1 MAPRQTLQYPKGPQ
15 NTLNRYNDR
24 GSYDLETVHKI
35 VNNTPVL
42 HVSFQP
48 DLSDPFPAILPM
60 IGQMG
65 SFARPSSSIS
75 DPLDCYL
82 HGYVSSR
89 VMNVSRA
96 AIASGKPGLPVC
108 IAASKVDGLVLS
120 LTPNS
125 HSYNYRSAVLF
136 GYATPVTDAEE
147 KLWAMEMITNSVV
160 PQRYENTR
168 IPPIPAEMQSTQI
181 LRVTIDS
188 ASSKVRDWI
197 PSDSAEDMNNK
208 EVVDKVWVGVVPV
221 YEAYGEPIPSPLN
234 KVEKVPEYVEEFLK
248 ESNEEGLAYATAAGK
263 RPAPV
268 KSKRDNDEYLTAE
281 KSISQVTIYEQR
293 ATPGG
298 VWNAT
303 PSLTLPSY
311 SIPQTTPDTTPA
323 VPLKGDAKDGQGG
336 SWEFQSAVY
345 DYLEANIPK
354 PLMNYTDLRFQ
365 DETPLFPA
373 HGAVNKYLDAYADDI
388 RGQIR
393 FGTQV
398 VDVQRHRHKAEGGEE
413 ATAWHVKSKV
423 VGTDEEEIDV
433 YDSVVVAN
441 GHYDCAFIPNIKGVE
456 DWHLSYPGSVIHS
469 KNYKRPENYEGK
481 KVVVVGAGVSGIDIA
496 NQIAP
501 HAQYPLLLSR
511 RAAKGSSSPLAPEKT
526 SIEDVS
532 EIEEFIA
539 DNRTVRFI
547 DGRIETGVDE
557 VIFCTGYLYSY
568 PFLQNLEP
576 AVVTTGYRT
585 ENLYLHMF
593 YHEEPTLSF
602 LCLPIRIVP
611 FIIAEVQSALV
622 ARFLAGRFA
631 LPSLS
636 ERVEWEDRLLE
647 EKGSGKAFHFMGFPE
662 DAHYIDELVSMVEK
676 ADGEDE
682 GLGKKTQRWD
692 RKSLWI
698 RENSGKIVAAVRGLD
713 PEAREKIKTL
723 EDARFRYEG
732 DTE

>member
-1 MAPRQTLQYPKGPQ
+1 MTKLLPGQVKRVAIIGAGP
-15 NTLNRYNDR
+15 
-24 GSYDLETVHKI
+24 S
-35 VNNTPVL
+35 
-42 HVSFQP
+42 
-48 DLSDPFPAILPM
+48 
-60 IGQMG
+60 
-65 SFARPSSSIS
+65 
-75 DPLDCYL
+75 
-82 HGYVSSR
+82 
-89 VMNVSRA
+89 
-96 AIASGKPGLPVC
+96 
-108 IAASKVDGLVLS
+108 
-120 LTPNS
+120 
-125 HSYNYRSAVLF
+125 
-136 GYATPVTDAEE
+136 
-147 KLWAMEMITNSVV
+147 
-160 PQRYENTR
+160 
-168 IPPIPAEMQSTQI
+168 
-181 LRVTIDS
+181 
-188 ASSKVRDWI
+188 
-197 PSDSAEDMNNK
+197 
-208 EVVDKVWVGVVPV
+208 
-221 YEAYGEPIPSPLN
+221 
-234 KVEKVPEYVEEFLK
+234 
-248 ESNEEGLAYATAAGK
+248 GLAAAK
-263 RPAPV
+263 
-268 KSKRDNDEYLTAE
+268 YLTAE
-281 KSISQVTIYEQR
+281 KSISHIAVYEQR

-303 PSLTLPSY
+303 PSLTSPSY
-311 SIPQTTPDTTPA
+311 SIPQTVPDTTPA
-323 VPLKGDAKDGQGG
+323 VPLKGEAKNGQEG
-336 SWEFQSAVY
+336 SWDFQSAVY

-373 HGAVNKYLDAYADDI
+373 HKAVNKYVDTYADDI
-388 RGQIR
+388 RSQIR

-398 VDVQRHRHKAEGGEE
+398 LDIQRHRHKVEGGGEV
-413 ATAWHVKSKV
+413 TTWHVKSKV
-423 VGTDEEEIDV
+423 VGTDEEETSV

-441 GHYDCAFIPNIKGVE
+441 GHYDCAFIPNIKGVK
-456 DWHLSYPGSVIHS
+456 DWHRSYPGSVIHS

-539 DNRTVRFI
+539 DNRSIRFI
-547 DGRIETGVDE
+547 DGRIETGVDD

-593 YHEEPTLSF
+593 YHQEPTLSF

-611 FIIAEVQSALV
+611 FIIAEVQSSLV

-631 LPSLS
+631 LPSLF
-636 ERVEWEDRLLE
+636 ERTDWEDRVIQ
-647 EKGSGKAFHFMGFPE
+647 EKGPGKAFHFMGSPE
-662 DAHYIDELVSMVEK
+662 DAHYIDELVSMIEK

-682 GLGKKTQRWD
+682 GLGKKARRWD

-723 EDARFRYEG
+723 EDAGFRYEG
-732 DTE
+732 DTK